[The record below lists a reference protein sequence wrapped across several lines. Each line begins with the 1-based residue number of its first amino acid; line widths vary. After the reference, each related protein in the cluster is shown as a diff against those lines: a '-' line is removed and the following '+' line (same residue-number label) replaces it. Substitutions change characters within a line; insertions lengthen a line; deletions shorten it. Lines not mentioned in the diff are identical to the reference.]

1 MGRRVRPFF
10 VGALA
15 MAFLDVTDVL
25 LDPDFMDTGLLCNR
39 MTQTVDDHG
48 RAQNS
53 VASTPFAAVVTSD
66 KGDILHRNADGSR
79 IIGSITLHTMFRLLD
94 GSVGQ
99 DADEVVW
106 AGRTYTVVNVNDYSH
121 FGRGFVCATCDL
133 KPLSG

>member
-1 MGRRVRPFF
+1 
-10 VGALA
+10 
-15 MAFLDVTDVL
+15 MAFLDVTEVL

-39 MTQTVDDHG
+39 MTQAVDDHG
-48 RAQNS
+48 RAQNT

-79 IIGSITLHTMFRLLD
+79 IIGSITLHTMFRLVD
-94 GSVGQ
+94 GSAGY
-99 DADEVVW
+99 DADEVEW
-106 AGRTYTVVNVNDYSH
+106 SGRTYTVVNVNDYSH

>member
-1 MGRRVRPFF
+1 
-10 VGALA
+10 
-15 MAFLDVTDVL
+15 MAFLDVTEVL
-25 LDPDFMDTGLLCNR
+25 LDPDFMDTGLICNR

-48 RAQNS
+48 RAQNT

-79 IIGSITLHTMFRLLD
+79 IIGSITLHTMFRLMD
-94 GSVGQ
+94 GSADY

>member
-1 MGRRVRPFF
+1 
-10 VGALA
+10 

-25 LDPDFMDTGLLCNR
+25 LDPDFMDTGLVCNR
-39 MTQTVDDHG
+39 MTQTVDDYG
-48 RAQNS
+48 RAQNT
-53 VASTPFAAVVTSD
+53 VAATPFAAVVTSD

-79 IIGSITLHTMFRLLD
+79 IIGSITLHTTFRLLD
-94 GSVGQ
+94 GSLGQ

>member
-1 MGRRVRPFF
+1 
-10 VGALA
+10 

>member
-1 MGRRVRPFF
+1 
-10 VGALA
+10 
-15 MAFLDVTDVL
+15 MAFLDVSDVV
-25 LDPDFMDTGLLCNR
+25 LDPDFMDTGLICNR

-53 VASTPFAAVVTSD
+53 VASTPFSAVVTSD

>member
-1 MGRRVRPFF
+1 
-10 VGALA
+10 

-48 RAQNS
+48 RAQNTA
-53 VASTPFAAVVTSD
+53 ASTPFAAVVTSD

-79 IIGSITLHTMFRLLD
+79 IIGSITLHTMFRLID
-94 GSVGQ
+94 GSAAY